1 VAQAVRTFSDLVGT
15 SPFLFMSGEG
25 KGGKGWKGRRDEQ
38 AGEEKI
44 HQYRHSLESGY
55 NAEQSE
61 GDLMSV
67 EMDALVFLQIMKHCR
82 QHAPQPVTGQLL
94 GMDVGNVLQLT
105 HSFGYVQKGPELET
119 AQQEEGVQFQMD
131 TLRKLR
137 EVNVDSNTV
146 GWYQTTHLG
155 QFINKDVIHS
165 QHTFQSEI
173 PRSVLVVYD
182 SLQAAIGKPSFKAL
196 QLTKE
201 FMEMYSAS
209 YATPKADLFEM
220 SVNEMFVE
228 IPIVV
233 TASPL
238 AECFLL
244 DWSIMSPLATSQVET
259 LDVENQAFF
268 EKNVQLLS
276 SALANL
282 AEEQQKMANYERN
295 AGRKGDDKGKGKGYR
310 PQPQPLD
317 TMVLSKQIQNYC
329 KAINN
334 YAGDAFSKVY
344 LVSNKPKAAG

>member
-1 VAQAVRTFSDLVGT
+1 
-15 SPFLFMSGEG
+15 MSGEG
-25 KGGKGWKGRRDEQ
+25 KGKGWGKRRDD
-38 AGEEKI
+38 AGAEEKI

-55 NAEQSE
+55 NADHSD
-61 GDLMSV
+61 GDLQSV

-105 HSFGYVQKGPELET
+105 HSFGYVQKGAET
-119 AQQEEGVQFQMD
+119 ETQGQIDEGVQFQMD

-201 FMEMYSAS
+201 FMEMYASA
-209 YATPKADLFEM
+209 YGAAKADLVE
-220 SVNEMFVE
+220 SLVNEMFTE

-244 DWSIMSPLATSQVET
+244 DWSITNPLATTSQVET

-276 SALANL
+276 SSLANL
-282 AEEQQKMANYERN
+282 AEEQTKMAMYERN

-310 PQPQPLD
+310 TQQPQPLD

-344 LVSNKPKAAG
+344 LVSNKPKAAS

>member
-1 VAQAVRTFSDLVGT
+1 
-15 SPFLFMSGEG
+15 MSGEG
-25 KGGKGWKGRRDEQ
+25 KGKGWGKRRDDQ
-38 AGEEKI
+38 TGSEEKI

-105 HSFGYVQKGPELET
+105 HSFGYVQKGSEVENA
-119 AQQEEGVQFQMD
+119 AQIDEGVQFQMD

-165 QHTFQSEI
+165 QHGFQTEI

-201 FMEMYSAS
+201 FMEMYGAS
-209 YATPKADLFEM
+209 YAAPKADLFEMM

-244 DWSIMSPLATSQVET
+244 DWSIMSPLATSQVDT

-282 AEEQQKMANYERN
+282 AEEQQKMAQYERN
-295 AGRKGDDKGKGKGYR
+295 AGRKGDDKGKGKGGYR
-310 PQPQPLD
+310 QAQPQPLD